1 MIAKVPLLLEPQ
13 PEGGYTVTSPELPE
27 LVTEGDTISEALANA
42 EDAFAAVVEIYEDR
56 GHSLPLDMFMDD
68 ANHPVTVDV
77 LVPVP

>member
-1 MIAKVPLLLEPQ
+1 MIAKVPLFLERQ

-42 EDAFAAVVEIYEDR
+42 EDAFAAVVEIYEDQGR
-56 GHSLPLDMFMDD
+56 SLPLGICMDD
-68 ANHPVTVDV
+68 ANDPVAVDV